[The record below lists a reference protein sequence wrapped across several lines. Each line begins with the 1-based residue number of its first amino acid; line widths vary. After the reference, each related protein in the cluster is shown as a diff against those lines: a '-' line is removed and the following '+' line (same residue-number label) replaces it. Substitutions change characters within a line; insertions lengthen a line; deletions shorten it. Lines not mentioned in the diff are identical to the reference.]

1 MDHAGRIVCRLYRR
15 FCGTHSRDHPVQQ
28 GFMTTPPEDAVP
40 DCEIELPADPM
51 PVNPALEARLS
62 GAYRRILCVAIALS
76 VAGTLTAAL
85 MFTWQSGLGL
95 AIGSLLAY
103 VNFVWLHHGTERL
116 VERIIAAN
124 TKTAEGKSKPRK
136 VRFAFP
142 FPLPYP
148 HLIAVAYVILKSYP
162 RLLIGFIVGLILPIL
177 AAMGE
182 GIYEAVVISKI
193 DQASH

>member
-1 MDHAGRIVCRLYRR
+1 MN
-15 FCGTHSRDHPVQQ
+15 
-28 GFMTTPPEDAVP
+28 TPPEDAIPGQEVDP
-40 DCEIELPADPM
+40 APADPTPLD
-51 PVNPALEARLS
+51 PVMEQRLS
-62 GAYRRILCVAIALS
+62 GAYRRILRVAIALS
-76 VAGTLTAAL
+76 VAGTLVAAL
-85 MFTWQSGLGL
+85 LFTWQSGLGL

-103 VNFVWLHHGTERL
+103 INFVWLHRGTERL
-116 VERIIAAN
+116 VERILASNKAI
-124 TKTAEGKSKPRK
+124 TADASKARK

-142 FPLPYP
+142 FPLRYAL
-148 HLIAVAYVILKSYP
+148 LIGVAYVILKSYP